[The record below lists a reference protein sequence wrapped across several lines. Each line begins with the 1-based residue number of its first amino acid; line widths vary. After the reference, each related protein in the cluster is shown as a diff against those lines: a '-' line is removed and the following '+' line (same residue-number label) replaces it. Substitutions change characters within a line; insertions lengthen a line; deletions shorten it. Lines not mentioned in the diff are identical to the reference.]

1 MVRSFKQI
9 MIFLFLRTFGLEV
22 IERITERKRNERI
35 AGTNPCDGLQVGCD
49 DLTYIPGRIENIPER
64 KRSRQPT
71 AHQLLTNSEIHV
83 PESIRTPL
91 GRDGRTDKVAVH
103 LDTGIL
109 KNIERIVPHDI
120 VVRTCL
126 IFTTGFILIL
136 HLIMILA
143 AVQVHIPPA
152 GKLYLSAQFDT
163 GRIVVSDIRHRIQC
177 HTCFIRDA
185 QTFDLILAV
194 PVKHCS

>member
-9 MIFLFLRTFGLEV
+9 MIFLFLRALGLEV

-71 AHQLLTNSEIHV
+71 VHQLLTNGEIHV

-103 LDTGIL
+103 LDTVYL
-109 KNIERIVPHDI
+109 KTSKELFHM
-120 VVRTCL
+120 T
-126 IFTTGFILIL
+126 
-136 HLIMILA
+136 
-143 AVQVHIPPA
+143 
-152 GKLYLSAQFDT
+152 S
-163 GRIVVSDIRHRIQC
+163 
-177 HTCFIRDA
+177 
-185 QTFDLILAV
+185 
-194 PVKHCS
+194 